1 MYSTV
6 HGDKKRCLVGYF
18 HFSED
23 KEKEIIIFA
32 QILIMT
38 QI

>member
-1 MYSTV
+1 MFETV
-6 HGDKKRCLVGYF
+6 RGDKKRCLVGYLQ
-18 HFSED
+18 FSED

-32 QILIMT
+32 QILIKT